1 MQTSSKV
8 VGMDGGAGV
17 TIVIPFYQARTVGY
31 FSSYF
36 NKDNAINS
44 IFFHFSLLVSDK
56 LRDYSVLPWPVELSI
71 NCFSANL
78 FVPSMIICTTA
89 KVSQWGPR
97 FLPSMHLVILT

>member
-1 MQTSSKV
+1 
-8 VGMDGGAGV
+8 MDGGAGV

-56 LRDYSVLPWPVELSI
+56 LRDYSALPWPVELSI

-78 FVPSMIICTTA
+78 FVPSMIICTR
-89 KVSQWGPR
+89 PR
-97 FLPSMHLVILT
+97 LASWDLDFCPACI